1 MSNAS
6 GEIGGCIGVIVGHTR
21 RLEDLAELEVIA
33 ALTTIQCG
41 NGGVVIDE
49 EAIITA
55 ETIDPQASV
64 DVLIIIDAF
73 NGGAVVGEQSYE
85 GWQ

>member
-1 MSNAS
+1 MSNA
-6 GEIGGCIGVIVGHTR
+6 GGKIGWCIGVVVGHTR

-41 NGGVVIDE
+41 NGGVVIDI

-55 ETIDPQASV
+55 ETINPQASV
-64 DVLIIIDAF
+64 DALVVIDAF